1 MEDITI
7 SAENS
12 CNGKQIAAGESF
24 HTSFSFTAI
33 LSYRKNKSLPCK
45 SRPLKK
51 SAANKRNIMPD
62 SAACLDA
69 GDAHRTFI
77 PENSSKPAREET
89 GRSKQHKSV

>member
-1 MEDITI
+1 MDAV
-7 SAENS
+7 SVHSENS
-12 CNGKQIAAGESF
+12 RNGKRIAARESF
-24 HTSFSFTAI
+24 RTSFSFTAI

-62 SAACLDA
+62 SAACLEA

-89 GRSKQHKSV
+89 GRSKQHKPV

>member
-24 HTSFSFTAI
+24 RTSFSFTAI
-33 LSYRKNKSLPCK
+33 LSYRRGETLPCK
-45 SRPLKK
+45 SSSQKK
-51 SAANKRNIMPD
+51 SDANGRNIMPEC
-62 SAACLDA
+62 AACLDA

-89 GRSKQHKSV
+89 GRSKQHKPV